1 MEYIYTI
8 GRRKTSTA
16 TLRLYKKNGVNQI
29 NEKPVDQLYVHDT
42 DQKVLEVPFKATDLD
57 FKSYSF
63 TAKVVGGGKY
73 SQLEAVQHAISRA
86 IAKMF
91 PEKKK
96 QLKLAKL
103 ITRDPRMVERKKPGL
118 RKARR
123 AEQYSKR

>member
-29 NEKPVDQLYVHDT
+29 NEKAVDQLYVHAE
-42 DQKVLEVPFKATDLD
+42 DQKVLEIPFKAADLD
-57 FKSYSF
+57 FKTYSF

-73 SQLEAVQHAISRA
+73 SQLEAVQHAIARA

-91 PEKKK
+91 PDKKK
-96 QLKLAKL
+96 ALKMADL